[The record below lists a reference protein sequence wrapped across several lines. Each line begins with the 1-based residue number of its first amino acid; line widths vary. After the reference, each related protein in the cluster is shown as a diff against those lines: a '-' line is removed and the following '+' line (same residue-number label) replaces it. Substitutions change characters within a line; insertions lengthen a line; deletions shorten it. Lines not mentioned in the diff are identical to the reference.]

1 MAGAV
6 SYCDELTAKEV
17 FLSQCGYCLSLRP
30 LQHQEDFFN
39 SFMCYLN
46 KLLKYYCSNLMFTF
60 LVLKMCG
67 VRFL

>member
-6 SYCDELTAKEV
+6 SYCDELTANEV
-17 FLSQCGYCLSLRP
+17 LLSQCGYCLSLRP